1 MIICRQASLLY
12 GELTTRQIHPSRKL
26 EWHNCFD
33 CAGQCEGRLDCA
45 PLDVPMDWSNPSDN
59 QRVVLAIT
67 RLPAVNKTDYRGPVI
82 MNPGGAGGS
91 GNYVLRLYGKYMQSV
106 VGDNHD
112 LVSFDPRGGKT
123 VGASTPRYQCFDRPS
138 DKAAWDAQ
146 DPGTIDADRF
156 LSLAPLLYARAKAYS
171 SLCERQVQKTG
182 LAQNSGTAYIARDM
196 LEIVNKGDPAF
207 PDLKFWG
214 FSYGTIIG
222 GVFAAMFPDRV
233 ERILSDANAS
243 YLEWFRGRG
252 TAVSRFGRGTIENR
266 FHTLFETLKREP
278 LVVKPNRCTG
288 PAVPELIT
296 YAKLKMHLREAL
308 YQPYYGWPYF
318 ATILAALER
327 GDGRPFYAFYHPTP
341 PAPAESCEAPQ
352 QHVEEFVQVARDLM
366 DWSPSVG
373 AANLDNIL
381 RCVGRTAEP
390 NYSYNGDFKA
400 ETKHPVL
407 FINNVADPITPIVSA
422 HTNAAGFPVSV
433 VLQQNSYGVRPV
445 RLRFA
450 SMNLL
455 TGNDEAYFPRRPVY
469 MHGKICF

>member
-1 MIICRQASLLY
+1 MMLLAM
-12 GELTTRQIHPSRKL
+12 GAALTALSILNVVSGQIVEATDWSWAGIQPRREL
-26 EWHNCFD
+26 EWHKCFD
-33 CAGQCEGRLDCA
+33 CAGQCESRLDCA
-45 PLDVPMDWSNPSDN
+45 RLDVPMDWSNPNDDR
-59 QRVVLAIT
+59 RVVLAIT
-67 RLPAVNKTDYRGPVI
+67 RMPAVNKTDYRGP
-82 MNPGGAGGS
+82 GAGGS

-112 LVSFDPRGGKT
+112 LISFDPRG
-123 VGASTPRYQCFDRPS
+123 VGASTPRYQCFDHPS
-138 DKAAWDAQ
+138 DKATWDAQ
-146 DPGTIDADRF
+146 DPGTIDADRS
-156 LSLAPLLYARAKAYS
+156 LSLGPLLYARAKAYS
-171 SLCERQVQKTG
+171 SLCERQVQKMG

-243 YLEWFRGRG
+243 YLEWFRGGERQFLDSAEEVMDAFYSYCHKAG
-252 TAVSRFGRGTIENR
+252 SERCEFFDESPAAIENR
-266 FHTLFETLKREP
+266 FHALFETLRREP
-278 LVVKPNRCTG
+278 VVVKPNRCTG

-318 ATILAALER
+318 AKILAALER

-341 PAPAESCEAPQ
+341 PAPAESCEAPVSPFEPLEGMTPSTPDAYPFMRCADRPQ
-352 QHVEEFVQVARDLM
+352 GSNHTLEEFVQNARALM

-381 RCVGRTAEP
+381 RCVGRTTEP
-390 NYSYNGDFKA
+390 NYSYNGRA
-400 ETKHPVL
+400 VT
-407 FINNVADPITPIVSA
+407 VS
-422 HTNAAGFPVSV
+422 
-433 VLQQNSYGVRPV
+433 QRP
-445 RLRFA
+445 LI
-450 SMNLL
+450 
-455 TGNDEAYFPRRPVY
+455 D
-469 MHGKICF
+469 